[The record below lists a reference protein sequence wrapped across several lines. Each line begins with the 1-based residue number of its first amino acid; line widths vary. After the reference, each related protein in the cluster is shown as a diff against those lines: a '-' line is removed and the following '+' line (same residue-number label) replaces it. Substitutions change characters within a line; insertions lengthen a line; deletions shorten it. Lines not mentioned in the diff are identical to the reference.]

1 MKPPTRLLCNHIGG
15 FILRLVFC
23 VFLLLLLFIFTVL
36 LRVALF
42 LFCFFLRDLRFLL
55 GDHFSELGFAL
66 LSRFGVDV
74 EFLALAVWQ
83 ARIEAAFP
91 EGIVYLIDASRTALT
106 DLSRDRLGMWLCGFT
121 RGVYGRVCVLL
132 GCLLYLGL
140 YRRFLGRFSR
150 LPAVAWCR

>member
-1 MKPPTRLLCNHIGG
+1 M
-15 FILRLVFC
+15 FIT
-23 VFLLLLLFIFTVL
+23 LLLLFIFTVL

-55 GDHFSELGFAL
+55 GDHFSEFGFAL

-91 EGIVYLIDASRTALT
+91 EVIVYLIDASRTALT

-132 GCLLYLGL
+132 GCFALPRASVRL
-140 YRRFLGRFSR
+140 YRRSLGRFSR
-150 LPAVAWCR
+150 LPAVASCR